1 MIAKRE
7 VRNYNAQT
15 RVWVGKYKNSHNLL
29 HWHYDCELIYVENGK
44 INVFCDKKNHTLV
57 KGDSLF
63 IDSEQVHYMHALTS
77 DTVLLVIIFDYHII
91 KPYLG
96 EMRLAL
102 PQLQTRV
109 ARIVPETY
117 IRLRKLLTEKE
128 KLSGSVAAY
137 EVLGLML
144 NIFQSEELV
153 SREDPESAK
162 SFKKLLEEINLKYD
176 TFSFLEGVKF
186 MGMSEGYF
194 SRYFHASAGVTFSQY
209 LNRVRVSNAVRMIM
223 ENKELTMLEISERC
237 GFDTVRNFNRIF
249 KQVTGFAPSRL
260 PRGFVLEEKY
270 TTASEEAFN
279 PDLYGCELIESSNE
293 NFA

>member
-117 IRLRKLLTEKE
+117 IIIRKL
-128 KLSGSVAAY
+128 
-137 EVLGLML
+137 
-144 NIFQSEELV
+144 
-153 SREDPESAK
+153 
-162 SFKKLLEEINLKYD
+162 
-176 TFSFLEGVKF
+176 
-186 MGMSEGYF
+186 
-194 SRYFHASAGVTFSQY
+194 
-209 LNRVRVSNAVRMIM
+209 
-223 ENKELTMLEISERC
+223 
-237 GFDTVRNFNRIF
+237 
-249 KQVTGFAPSRL
+249 
-260 PRGFVLEEKY
+260 
-270 TTASEEAFN
+270 
-279 PDLYGCELIESSNE
+279 
-293 NFA
+293 